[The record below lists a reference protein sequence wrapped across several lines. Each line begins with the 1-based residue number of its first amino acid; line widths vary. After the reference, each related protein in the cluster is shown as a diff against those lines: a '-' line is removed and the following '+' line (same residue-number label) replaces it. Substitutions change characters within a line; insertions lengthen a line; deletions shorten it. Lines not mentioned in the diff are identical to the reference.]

1 MTRKLIAVDD
11 EAVVAD
17 YEAGVN
23 VDAIC
28 AAHQIALTRLYRI
41 LDRHRVPRR
50 QPNAPKL
57 PKRLRERI
65 LADYRAGI
73 DTEEIAS
80 RHGVGHSTVSNVAA
94 RHGMLRNPHHSR
106 DDLVELVVRWFV
118 GGATTREERDA
129 IARIG
134 CRTRQPGLRS
144 LELLDP
150 AIADDVLRRLA
161 ELLRDKARD

>member
-1 MTRKLIAVDD
+1 MWTPFALATRSRLLGCTAS
-11 EAVVAD
+11 
-17 YEAGVN
+17 
-23 VDAIC
+23 
-28 AAHQIALTRLYRI
+28 LTGTAS
-41 LDRHRVPRR
+41 RVGSPTL
-50 QPNAPKL
+50 PKL

-118 GGATTREERDA
+118 GGATSREERDA

-144 LELLDP
+144 LEVLDP
-150 AIADDVLRRLA
+150 AIADDVLSRLA